1 MQFDSW
7 GQFIGM
13 NGYGFFVWLSFGI
26 SALAVLL
33 CIVISRYNRRE
44 IIRSIMQAQLRKE
57 RILQAEQ
64 DKNQSESVIRK
75 SSI

>member
-7 GQFIGM
+7 SQFVGM

-33 CIVISRYNRRE
+33 YIVISRYNRRE
-44 IIRSIMQAQLRKE
+44 IIQSIMQAQLRKE

-64 DKNQSESVIRK
+64 DKNQSESVIKK